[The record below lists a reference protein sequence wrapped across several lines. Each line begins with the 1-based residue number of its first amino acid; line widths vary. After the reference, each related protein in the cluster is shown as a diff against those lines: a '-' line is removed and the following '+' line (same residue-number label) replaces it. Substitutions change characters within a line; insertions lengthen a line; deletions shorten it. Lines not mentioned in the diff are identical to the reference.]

1 MCLSDDDVANV
12 RQYFCLIA
20 QLNRFEEYVGS
31 SVIKRLEQMLVDDN
45 DLEVRHLSK
54 IALGKLDPL
63 LEENQ
68 TITSSTNQKQ
78 PLDEEFLK
86 NLINDEK
93 VPAYARAI
101 IELLANDLSL
111 LTTEKLAILKAIGK
125 DRYKQLVGRGV
136 KMLEEDSGWM
146 PDMLTILCIFLFV
159 FVILYALRQW
169 IKGAQFTE
177 KISARGRVAIITGA
191 NSGIGMQLVRE
202 LNLRYVKVY
211 LACRRV
217 SSGNEAARELFSR
230 YGCDMTRMI
239 VRHLDLAD
247 FSSVHRFTV
256 DGHEL
261 TWQSNHLGHFLLTEL
276 LLPKLERSEE
286 GGRIIN
292 LSSALHL
299 FADSVDP
306 EIVDSPQ
313 HFGRWNNKTYA
324 RSKLANIM
332 HCVELTRRI
341 RSFNSA
347 SKVTANACHPGSVD
361 TSLFR
366 AEFYQKYLKT
376 IVSPIIWFL
385 LKTSQDGAQ
394 TPLYLALSKKVAG
407 VSGKY
412 FSECKESKK
421 VHPMVSDPTA
431 CEILYNNS
439 LEQCLLDRSSIALD

>member
-1 MCLSDDDVANV
+1 MFDDFCDKVSKLTLLTNPRSKRPKPQIV
-12 RQYFCLIA
+12 TFCL
-20 QLNRFEEYVGS
+20 LP
-31 SVIKRLEQMLVDDN
+31 
-45 DLEVRHLSK
+45 SK
-54 IALGKLDPL
+54 MSNL
-63 LEENQ
+63 LFFNK
-68 TITSSTNQKQ
+68 I
-78 PLDEEFLK
+78 
-86 NLINDEK
+86 
-93 VPAYARAI
+93 
-101 IELLANDLSL
+101 
-111 LTTEKLAILKAIGK
+111 
-125 DRYKQLVGRGV
+125 V

-202 LNLRYVKVY
+202 LNLRYVKVKVY

-247 FSSVHRFTV
+247 FSSVHRFVEEFNKDEEKLDILINNAGIMFYPKYQKTV

-376 IVSPIIWFL
+376 LVSPIIWFL